1 MKYLIL
7 VIFFINNLVSSTL
20 HLSISSSP
28 SRLNPLLATDSA
40 SGEIA
45 GWIFNS
51 LVEYDKDGNIVPK
64 LAQSWSFEDNK
75 TLIFKLKKNIKW
87 SDGKSFNADD
97 VVFTYKLI
105 TSPKI
110 YTPYSDE
117 FRYVQSVQKLDDF
130 TIKVKYKKP
139 YFKALNTWM
148 ISIVPK
154 HILKNQKDIMTSS
167 FNQHPIGTG
176 PYTIDGFEVS
186 KDIVL
191 KANPNY
197 FIHKPYIDKII
208 YHFIPD
214 PATNFLMLKTK
225 KLDVGGLTPLQVE
238 RQLTDDFKKY
248 YKIYEKMSNSYTY
261 LGFNLKNEKFKN
273 PLVRK
278 AISLAINKKELVN
291 ILFFG
296 HGQICTGPFMPKT
309 WAYNNKVK
317 SSYNPQKA
325 KELLKK
331 AGYDKNHPLTFTI
344 TTNSNNDIRVNA
356 VEIIQYQL
364 AKIGVKVKI
373 KTMEWQAFLNT
384 VVMPKNFEAVVLGW
398 GLSITPDAYSIWHS
412 DGAKKGGFNFISYKN
427 KKVDELIKKAET
439 TIDKKLLSK
448 YYKEI
453 FRLIVNDHPYVFLYI
468 PNSITAVNRSI
479 KNVSPSII
487 GIMHNEIDW
496 IKP

>member
-7 VIFFINNLVSSTL
+7 VIFFINNLVSSSL

-28 SRLNPLLATDSA
+28 SRLNPILATDSA

-51 LVEYDKDGNIVPK
+51 LVEYDKNGKIIPK
-64 LAQSWSFEDNK
+64 LAKSWSFKDNK

-87 SDGKSFNADD
+87 SDGEKFSADD

-117 FRYVQSVQKLDDF
+117 FRYVESVKKLDDF
-130 TIKVKYKKP
+130 TIKVTYKKP

-148 ISIVPK
+148 TSIVPK

-176 PYTIDGFEVS
+176 PYTIDGFEIS
-186 KDIVL
+186 KDILL

-214 PATNFLMLKTK
+214 PSTNFLMLKTK

-238 RQLTDDFKKY
+238 KQLTDDFKSHY
-248 YKIYEKMSNSYTY
+248 NIYEKMSNSYTY
-261 LGFNLKNEKFKN
+261 LGFNLKNKKFQN

-278 AISLAINKKELVN
+278 AIAMAINKKELID

-296 HGQICTGPFMPKT
+296 HGQICYGPFMPKT
-309 WAYNNKVK
+309 WGYNKDVK
-317 SSYNPQKA
+317 TPYDPQKA
-325 KELLKK
+325 KEILKK
-331 AGYDKNHPLTFTI
+331 AGYSDKNPLTFTI

-356 VEIIQYQL
+356 VQIIQYQL

-373 KTMEWQAFLNT
+373 RTMEWQAFLNT
-384 VVMPKNFEAVVLGW
+384 VVMPRNFEAVVLGW
-398 GLSITPDAYSIWHS
+398 GLSLTPDAYSIWHS
-412 DGAKKGGFNFISYKN
+412 EGAKKGGFNFVNYKN
-427 KKVDELIKKAET
+427 KEVDNLIKKAET
-439 TIDKKLLSK
+439 TINTKQLSS
-448 YYKEI
+448 YYKKI
-453 FRLIVNDHPYVFLYI
+453 FKLIVNDHPYVFLYI
-468 PNSITAVNRSI
+468 PNSITAVNKSI

-487 GIMHNEIDW
+487 GIMHNEVDW